1 LKHTDQF
8 DSLQP
13 IFWQWAENINK
24 CAPDDDYLDPVTNK
38 IDENVNEV
46 ADITF
51 AKGSYGFLKRYRKM
65 SNLLREKKLAARRYS
80 LAK

>member
-1 LKHTDQF
+1 
-8 DSLQP
+8 
-13 IFWQWAENINK
+13 
-24 CAPDDDYLDPVTNK
+24 LDPVTNK
-38 IDENVNEV
+38 IDKNVNEV